1 MLTKYSSGVIL
12 NSERNKKQA
21 QKKRGKTMKNWIV
34 IENIEDA
41 CGFDSIEIASFETEE
56 EAVAK
61 IKELE
66 SEEIKE
72 YGEVIGEYTYYNV
85 ME

>member
-1 MLTKYSSGVIL
+1 
-12 NSERNKKQA
+12 
-21 QKKRGKTMKNWIV
+21 MKNWIV

-41 CGFDSIEIASFETEE
+41 CGFDSIEIASFETEK
-56 EAVAK
+56 EAATK

-72 YGEVIGEYTYYNV
+72 YGEVVGEYTYYNV